1 MKALVT
7 DIERGATFDG
17 PGIRTVVYFKGCP
30 LRCPW
35 CSNPES
41 QKMKPEKMK
50 DAQREKFTLVGE
62 EKTVEEILQRY

>member
-1 MKALVT
+1 MTARVFVQL
-7 DIERGATFDG
+7 F
-17 PGIRTVVYFKGCP
+17 FLKGCP

-41 QKMKPEKMK
+41 QRMKPEKMK

-62 EKTVEEILQRY
+62 EKNCRRNYYRGIKR